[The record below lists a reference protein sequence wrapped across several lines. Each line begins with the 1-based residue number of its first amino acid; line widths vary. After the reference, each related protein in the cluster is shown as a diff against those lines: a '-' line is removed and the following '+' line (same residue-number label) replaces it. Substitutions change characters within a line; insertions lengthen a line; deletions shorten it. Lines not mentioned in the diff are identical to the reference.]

1 MATLNHAAIDRTIR
15 KHWSKLRKKGVLAV
29 RPGYTFTGGWITDQP
44 AAVAIVDKKK
54 KHLPPKDLLPHHIGD
69 VPVDV
74 QEAGPFER
82 MRHTEPARY
91 ARVTHERQEYNVPAA
106 PFERTMNS
114 KGAPPS
120 PVPQHA
126 AAPKSHSKSTKA
138 PVHYS
143 APVPAPSL
151 GAVTRRMTITCHA
164 SPDAGWLELQP
175 FLSNVKKSLT
185 VGLYDF
191 TSEHILKA
199 FLAGMSGRQALT
211 MVLDHPSANQTA
223 DQSDEQTRAD
233 ILNALKARATFA
245 WALDAMD
252 PLVSAKIFPTAYH
265 IKVAVRDSDTFWL
278 SSGNWNNSNQPDI
291 NPTASAAAAA
301 AAAAIA
307 KKSDRD
313 WHVIVEDAGLAGVFE
328 AFLKHDNAVAAP
340 KYQLA
345 SPVPPTPLP
354 SKKTA
359 RTVESGLDMKVPQ
372 TAPSQYFK
380 PQTITDTMTITPLLT
395 PDNYGKN
402 MLPLI
407 QSAKKSIY
415 IQTQYIHLPKKQGP
429 SDLMTL
435 LAAVRDK
442 MNAGVD
448 VRIILSEWE
457 NAASLD
463 AIKSFGINTSL
474 VKLQNGVHNK
484 GFVIDSS
491 IVALGSQN
499 WSVQGA
505 EENRDASLI
514 IKHEGA
520 AQYYEQIFMHD
531 WTKMAVQHLNTG

>member
-29 RPGYTFTGGWITDQP
+29 RPGYSFTGGWITDQP

-54 KHLPPKDLLPHHIGD
+54 KHVAPKDLLPHHIGD
-69 VPVDV
+69 VSVDV

-82 MRHTEPARY
+82 MRHTEPERY
-91 ARVTHERQEYNVPAA
+91 ARVVHERQEYNVPAA
-106 PFERTMNS
+106 PFERTMNA
-114 KGAPPS
+114 KGAPPN
-120 PVPQHA
+120 PVPRHP
-126 AAPKSHSKSTKA
+126 AAPKSHSKSTKK
-138 PVHYS
+138 PVKYS

-151 GAVTRRMTITCHA
+151 GSVTRKITITCHA

-199 FLAGMSGRQALT
+199 FLAGMSGQQALT
-211 MVLDHPSANQTA
+211 MVLDHPSVNQTA

-233 ILNALKARATFA
+233 MLKALKARAAFA

-252 PLVSAKIFPTAYH
+252 PLVPAKIFPTAYH

-328 AFLKHDNAVAAP
+328 AFLKHDNAVAAQ
-340 KYQLA
+340 YQLP
-345 SPVPPTPLP
+345 SPVPPTPIP
-354 SKKTA
+354 PKKTA
-359 RTVESGLDMKVPQ
+359 RTVESGLDKKVPP
-372 TAPSQYFK
+372 TTPSQYFK

-407 QSAKKSIY
+407 QSAKKSLY
-415 IQTQYIHLPKKQGP
+415 IQTQYIHVPKKQGP

-442 MNAGVD
+442 MDAGVD

-514 IKHEGA
+514 IQHEGA